1 MILVVDFNILV
12 LGAGQWPLQP
22 PSTTFNLPED
32 VSDFLVSFIQEA
44 NNGILCLGCQNIWS
58 IPKVLPKQAFWSQA
72 QLALP
77 IMQGWA
83 QDKLS

>member
-44 NNGILCLGCQNIWS
+44 NNGILCLGCQNI
-58 IPKVLPKQAFWSQA
+58 
-72 QLALP
+72 
-77 IMQGWA
+77 
-83 QDKLS
+83 